1 MAQLVSAKSM
11 VKVSVFYDSKYG
23 NTQLAAEKIVES
35 LQSQGVEADLTNI
48 KDVKPGGAV
57 CSDVIVLGAPNHMA
71 SPSRAMKRFIE
82 YLAAADLKATR
93 YAVFGTYAG
102 RARPV
107 DRAMKK
113 LEAMVQAKMP
123 NLKMV
128 LPGLSVRVN
137 GVSGPIMEG
146 ELPKCMEFGVALAAQ
161 LSL

>member
-1 MAQLVSAKSM
+1 MA
-11 VKVSVFYDSKYG
+11 KVSVFYDSKYG
-23 NTQLAAEKIVES
+23 NTQLAAEKIVEGLKS
-35 LQSQGVEADLTNI
+35 KGVEVDLTSI
-48 KDVKPGGAV
+48 KDVKLGGAA

-82 YLAAADLKATR
+82 YLAAADLKATQF
-93 YAVFGTYAG
+93 AVFGTYAG

-113 LEAMVQAKMP
+113 LQVLVQAKMP
-123 NLKMV
+123 SLKMV

-146 ELPKCMEFGVALAAQ
+146 ELPKCVEFGAALAAQ
-161 LSL
+161 LNS

>member
-1 MAQLVSAKSM
+1 MAKSM

-23 NTQLAAEKIVES
+23 NTRLAAEKIVEG
-35 LQSQGVEADLTNI
+35 LQSKGVEADLMNV

-93 YAVFGTYAG
+93 FAVFGTYAG

-107 DRAMKK
+107 DRAVKK
-113 LEAMVQAKMP
+113 LEAMVQTKMP
-123 NLKMV
+123 SLKPV
-128 LPGLSVRVN
+128 LPALSVRVN

-146 ELPKCMEFGVALAAQ
+146 ELPKCVGFGRAIANQFSA
-161 LSL
+161 